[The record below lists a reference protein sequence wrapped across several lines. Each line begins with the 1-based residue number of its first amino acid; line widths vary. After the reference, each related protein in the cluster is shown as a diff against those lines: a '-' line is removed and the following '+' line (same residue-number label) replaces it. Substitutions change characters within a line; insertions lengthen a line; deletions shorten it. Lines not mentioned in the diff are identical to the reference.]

1 MIKIMRTKRGKYKG
15 LEVRAGQIMLVPDSD
30 AQAMVA
36 GNVGEFV
43 EKAPVNRMRKVKN
56 AK

>member
-1 MIKIMRTKRGKYKG
+1 MIRIRRTKRGKYKG
-15 LEVRAGQIMLVPDSD
+15 RPVRAGQILCIPDSD